1 MTPQNHN
8 QEQIRI
14 LVVDDHPLFRKGII
28 YMLNS
33 HEDMA
38 VVGEASDGNEAFQ
51 LAKELMPDLVL
62 MDVQMPGCNGL
73 EATRLIMKEMPYIK
87 IVMLTFSDDNR
98 DLFEAIKSGAQGYL
112 LKSLEPEEL
121 ANMLRG
127 VFRDEAPI
135 SPTTASRILREFGRQ
150 ARPDGRPSIRDLTPR
165 EVELLRLVASGAS
178 NQEMADELVVT
189 EHTVKNH
196 LRNILRKLHLR
207 NRVQAAVF
215 AVREGLADGVPLGE
229 EDDEFRL
236 FE

>member
-1 MTPQNHN
+1 MTPQN
-8 QEQIRI
+8 QEKIRV

-28 YMLNS
+28 YMLNAQ
-33 HEDMA
+33 EDM
-38 VVGEASDGNEAFQ
+38 VVIGEAGDGNEA
-51 LAKELMPDLVL
+51 LELTRELMPDLVL

-73 EATRLIMKEMPYIK
+73 EATRMIMKETPYVK
-87 IVMLTFSDDNR
+87 IVMLTFSDDNH

-121 ANMLRG
+121 ADMLRG

-135 SPTTASRILREFGRQ
+135 SPTTASRILREFSRQ
-150 ARPDGRPSIRDLTPR
+150 TRQGDKPSVRDLTPR
-165 EVELLRLVASGAS
+165 ETELLRLVASGAS
-178 NQEMADELVVT
+178 NQEIAEALVVT

-229 EDDEFRL
+229 EEDEFGYY
-236 FE
+236 